1 MGEANLAQVGP
12 TAISMLAL
20 ALSLVNLYL
29 QRRDRRPRLE
39 IRARYEYR
47 TGLPNSPSEE
57 DAPPP
62 RWCDSLCPTQETRF
76 STWTTSGW
84 SSALAIAS

>member
-1 MGEANLAQVGP
+1 MSAESVTQFGP
-12 TAISMLAL
+12 VAVSLLAL

-47 TGLPNSPSEE
+47 TGTSDGASDNDALPPQIHLPNATFSVPTSPHARLDEAAWE
-57 DAPPP
+57 A
-62 RWCDSLCPTQETRF
+62 
-76 STWTTSGW
+76 
-84 SSALAIAS
+84 A